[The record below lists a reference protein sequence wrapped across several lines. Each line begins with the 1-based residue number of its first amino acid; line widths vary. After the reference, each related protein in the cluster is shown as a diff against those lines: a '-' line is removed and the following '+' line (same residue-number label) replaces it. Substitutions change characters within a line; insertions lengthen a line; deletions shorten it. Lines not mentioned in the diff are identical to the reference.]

1 MRKQIKK
8 KLSPYSLT
16 LTIRRCKK
24 ISLIKL
30 NKYSGNYANFQVRVD
45 LLIQASI
52 YTIKGSL
59 SHSTVLTI
67 QTIRYDYLIKF
78 KYNN

>member
-8 KLSPYSLT
+8 KLSLYSST
-16 LTIRRCKK
+16 LTIRRCEK
-24 ISLIKL
+24 ISLMKL
-30 NKYSGNYANFQVRVD
+30 NKYSGSYANFQVRVD